1 MSEPAISAVPS
12 YDVQNQFSSFYMD
25 CERRGLLVIS
35 TFLLLF
41 SGGAGSS
48 LGNSRTD
55 LSVFDKDFECSVCLD
70 EMRPPVKIFQCKNG
84 HVMCESCKNH
94 PEVTT
99 CPTCRIPLP
108 GPNSLMRNIPVSG
121 VVMHI
126 KGQRVF
132 W

>member
-1 MSEPAISAVPS
+1 MSAVPS
-12 YDVQNQFSSFYMD
+12 YDVQNQYMGLCSVYMD
-25 CERRGLLVIS
+25 IAKRCCKH
-35 TFLLLF
+35 LF
-41 SGGAGSS
+41 TCFASGGAGSS

-108 GPNSLMRNIPVSG
+108 GPNSLMRNIPVSERSYLL
-121 VVMHI
+121 
-126 KGQRVF
+126 RVDGS
-132 W
+132 

>member
-1 MSEPAISAVPS
+1 M
-12 YDVQNQFSSFYMD
+12 DVADCRRVLLAPIYFFS
-25 CERRGLLVIS
+25 
-35 TFLLLF
+35 

-94 PEVTT
+94 SEVTT

-108 GPNSLMRNIPVSG
+108 GPNSLMRNIPVSEG
-121 VVMHI
+121 SYLL
-126 KGQRVF
+126 RVEGKKIAF
-132 W
+132 KIQS